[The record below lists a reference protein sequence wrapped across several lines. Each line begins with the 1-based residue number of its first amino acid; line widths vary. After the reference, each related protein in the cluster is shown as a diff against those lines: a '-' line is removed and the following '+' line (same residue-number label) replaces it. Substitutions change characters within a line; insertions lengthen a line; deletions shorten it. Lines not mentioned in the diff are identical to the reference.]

1 MVTKTCLPSN
11 LCDNSDSSD
20 SIESCDSSDSS
31 DSSDSCDS
39 SDQTNFVRKKFF
51 TKNFFFL
58 QKKIPENL
66 FKKKLNC
73 DETQKFKV

>member
-39 SDQTNFVRKKFF
+39 SDQTNCVIKKFF
-51 TKNFFFL
+51 TKNFFSS
-58 QKKIPENL
+58 
-66 FKKKLNC
+66 KKKSRKLI
-73 DETQKFKV
+73 FF